1 MPSVKNNA
9 QKGRFVLVGATS
21 TAIDFGL
28 LFVLRYWLNL
38 PVIPANI
45 GSTGIAFVFS
55 FFANR
60 KYTFRSD
67 SKRIVRQMVLFT
79 IVTLFGLWV
88 LQSLVIELLLPS
100 LRDLLGSQPTALLV
114 AKLIATGVTMVWN
127 YVLYSRLVF
136 KESN

>member
-1 MPSVKNNA
+1 MPTQKNNA
-9 QKGRFVLVGATS
+9 QKGRFVIVGATS

-28 LFVLRYWLNL
+28 LFVFRYLLHL

-60 KYTFRSD
+60 KFTFRST
-67 SKRIVRQMVLFT
+67 SQRIVRQMALFT
-79 IVTLFGLWV
+79 VVTLFGLWV
-88 LQSLVIELLLPS
+88 LQSLVIELLLPG
-100 LRDLLGSQPTALLV
+100 LRDLLGSQPVALLV

-127 YVLYSRLVF
+127 YLLYSRLVF
-136 KESN
+136 KESD